1 VPHSARQACENLENI
16 PNPNPGLIFDRF
28 VQFQK
33 DGKGEILLEATTKF
47 SALERVI
54 KVNKKLE
61 NLTAFWLGLQARWQ
75 QQTTGASR
83 FSASIAWRFVTG
95 LGQKGPLEIGFT
107 FHRLYGIPIIP
118 GSGLKGLAASYAE
131 LAEGKK
137 LNDPDYVLVFGD
149 QDHTGQTIFF
159 DAIPLE
165 PPALEIDI
173 MNVHYPRY
181 YENPKENPPAAWE
194 KPNPIFFL
202 TVGKHSAFQFAIGSR
217 GPNAA
222 DRQNAQRLAKDWLQN
237 ALEQMGAGSKT
248 SAGYGAF
255 SIDNPAD
262 GEPSGSKM

>member
-1 VPHSARQACENLENI
+1 VPHSARQACDAIKNTPI
-16 PNPNPGLIFDRF
+16 PNPGLIFDRF

-33 DGKGEILLEATTKF
+33 DGNGEILLEATTKF

-54 KVNKKLE
+54 NANKNLE
-61 NLTAFWLGLQARWQ
+61 NLTAFWSGLQARWE

-118 GSGLKGLAASYAE
+118 GSGFKGLAASYAE
-131 LAEGKK
+131 LAAGKK
-137 LNDPDYVLVFGD
+137 PDDSEYVLVFGD
-149 QDHTGQTIFF
+149 QDHAGHAIFF
-159 DAIPLE
+159 DAIPSE

-202 TVGKHSAFQFAIGSR
+202 TVGKHSIFQFAIGSR
-217 GPNAA
+217 GPNAD
-222 DRQNAQRLAKDWLQN
+222 DRKKAQNLAKLWLQS
-237 ALEQMGAGSKT
+237 ALEQMGAGGKT
-248 SAGYGAF
+248 SAGYGVFEQF
-255 SIDNPAD
+255 S
-262 GEPSGSKM
+262 